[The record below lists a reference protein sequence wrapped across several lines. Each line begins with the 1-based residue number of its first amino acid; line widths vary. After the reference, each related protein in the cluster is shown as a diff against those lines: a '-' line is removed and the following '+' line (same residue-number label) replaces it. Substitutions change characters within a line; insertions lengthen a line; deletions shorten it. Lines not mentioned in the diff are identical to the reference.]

1 MRSSPC
7 AADSSITRARHVRA
21 SSYVSPRMR
30 DASMLA
36 FAAPTGPIGV
46 AVQDLIL
53 PRARAT
59 AVALIGVLAGVVGAG
74 LGPVLI
80 GAVSDLIQAMEP
92 GSNSLRIA
100 LVAVSFPLLV
110 TSAIYWLLA
119 RRIDAAQT

>member
-1 MRSSPC
+1 M
-7 AADSSITRARHVRA
+7 
-21 SSYVSPRMR
+21 
-30 DASMLA
+30 
-36 FAAPTGPIGV
+36 
-46 AVQDLIL
+46 

>member
-1 MRSSPC
+1 LF
-7 AADSSITRARHVRA
+7 I
-21 SSYVSPRMR
+21 
-30 DASMLA
+30 SMLA
-36 FAAPTGPIGV
+36 FSAPTGPISV

-80 GAVSDLIQAMEP
+80 GAVSDLIQVVEP